1 MRTAGDRAI
10 TPLMILAM
18 AFLLTGLHGT
28 ARSSS
33 QSGKEESGAQA
44 AQTQPAQSRPAQ
56 SRPAQTRPAQTRPT
70 QTSTAEGTGKPSG
83 RSAEERPLSF
93 TNEDLKKYHSGPA
106 GVSTRP
112 ASVPAAAEDPLKPFR
127 DQDEK
132 ARWRQEKI
140 VKMQQRILEQEARL
154 KTLEQK
160 RLSILN
166 PLMPRVPEGEQE
178 KAEETGLSGP
188 ELLARTE
195 AEIKQTSQDLEAARK
210 ELATFLETTPE

>member
-33 QSGKEESGAQA
+33 QSGKEDAGGKAT
-44 AQTQPAQSRPAQ
+44 QTQ
-56 SRPAQTRPAQTRPT
+56 PAQTRPAQTRPT
-70 QTSTAEGTGKPSG
+70 QTQPAQTRPAEGAVEPAGKEAG
-83 RSAEERPLSF
+83 EKPLSF
-93 TNEDLKKYHSGPA
+93 TNEDLKKYHSGPTGA
-106 GVSTRP
+106 STRP
-112 ASVPAAAEDPLKPFR
+112 ASATPAAEDPLKPFKDR
-127 DQDEK
+127 EER
-132 ARWRQEKI
+132 ARWRQEKA
-140 VKMQQRILEQEARL
+140 VKMQQRILELEGKL

-166 PLMPRVPEGEQE
+166 PLMPRVTEGEQE
-178 KAEETGLSGP
+178 KTEETGLTGP
-188 ELLARTE
+188 ELLARTDG
-195 AEIKQTSQDLEAARK
+195 EIKQTTQDLEAARK